1 MLPYYRLKAFTL
13 MECLIAIFV
22 LTGAIQVYQA
32 LTTVTAAHVHQ
43 LGRQD
48 EGKWLLFC
56 QQLRSEL
63 SGSQLTKVSQDKVFI
78 LKDKQALAF
87 GKSKKDDFRKTS
99 ADGRGYQP
107 MLYGLK
113 RVSMTQR
120 GQTVSMTFTFAD
132 GRVREFLYAFETTG

>member
-13 MECLIAIFV
+13 MECLIAILV

-43 LGRQD
+43 LGQQD

-87 GKSKKDDFRKTS
+87 GKSKKTIF
-99 ADGRGYQP
+99 A
-107 MLYGLK
+107 K
-113 RVSMTQR
+113 RVPMVEVISQCC
-120 GQTVSMTFTFAD
+120 TV
-132 GRVREFLYAFETTG
+132 